1 MTQQTRTFDLLVMP
15 IEGIAAYWLSLHRLI
30 AGKKTFED
38 IMREAAYTSDPFTA
52 YLLDTAFSGN
62 FEDEDVARLADV
74 RGRNFLDV
82 LSRRLEMMRVCILDV
97 CGGEN
102 PRRTYTRMAALFP
115 VMPVSMENAMS
126 AAQTFLKSA
135 TRHSEDAEGA
145 DARGKTA
152 SGAGASGAEN
162 AAATERPDVHHLSED
177 RELIPALLF
186 YVLLAR
192 RHSKMS
198 ARAMLKDAG
207 SRYFADGMMLC
218 IDGFDEAFVRRWL
231 KEHKRVLLDDLRR
244 KMELSILMALAV
256 RNRKDYD
263 DAYRIARAFLR

>member
-52 YLLDTAFSGN
+52 YLLDAAFSGN
-62 FEDEDVARLADV
+62 FGDEDVSRLADL
-74 RGRNFLDV
+74 RGRGFLDV

-115 VMPVSMENAMS
+115 VMPVSMENAMG
-126 AAQTFLKSA
+126 AAQAFLKSVSQN
-135 TRHSEDAEGA
+135 SENAEGPGNK
-145 DARGKTA
+145 DKPP
-152 SGAGASGAEN
+152 SGASSAEN
-162 AAATERPDVHHLSED
+162 AGSSGRPDIYHLND
-177 RELIPALLF
+177 DKDLVPALLF

-198 ARAMLKDAG
+198 ARPMLKDMS

-218 IDGFDEAFVRRWL
+218 IDGFDEAFIRRWL
-231 KEHKRVLLDDLRR
+231 KDHKRVLLDDLRR
-244 KMELSILMALAV
+244 KMELSVLMALAV